1 MRRSFRLRL
10 ALSTALLAGIAL
22 AGFSSIAWWQ
32 LRHVKIDTLDR
43 ELRDHAERELSHP
56 RPVEHWPRYEQ
67 HMGHIFATTNEQQA
81 LLLLQISGSV
91 VYKSKHW
98 PTSLS
103 PDKLPWPIASAL
115 PVAMLESLSFPLYDI
130 PLPPPQPEV
139 ITLSIPIGREQWR
152 FGLASL
158 PLGEKLAV
166 GVNLAVIDAEMA
178 QLRNAFLLA
187 TPLALSLIGLGAW
200 FISGR
205 ALSPIQQLSK
215 TMANLTAKGL
225 DQRIPLDNKDHEFE
239 QLIRVFNTMLER
251 LERSF
256 LQASRFSAD
265 AAHELKTPLAI
276 LQGQLEQ
283 ALNQCETGSLIQTR
297 LTSILD
303 EVLRLGSI
311 SRKLLLLSLADAG
324 YLRLH
329 LIRFNISQALENFL
343 DDALMLA
350 PNLTISTDLPKGL
363 WAMADVE
370 LFEQVLH
377 NLLSNAIKYN
387 QPDGWITI
395 SLQPYADR
403 LEIALANATEN
414 GTALDRERIFER
426 FYRVDSSHNRQIE
439 GVGLGLS
446 LSREIIRAHGGDL
459 LLDHTTQDAA
469 RFLIVLP
476 LYITNL

>member
-32 LRHVKIDTLDR
+32 LRHVKIEALDR

-56 RPVEHWPRYEQ
+56 RPFEHWSHYEQ
-67 HMGHIFATTNEQQA
+67 QLKHIFATSNQQQT
-81 LLLLQISGSV
+81 LLLLQINGEV
-91 VYKSKHW
+91 VYQSKHW
-98 PTSLS
+98 PMSLLPDTLPWAKSQDLSQQLAFMPYYDIAPPPRPAVISLS
-103 PDKLPWPIASAL
+103 IA
-115 PVAMLESLSFPLYDI
+115 
-130 PLPPPQPEV
+130 
-139 ITLSIPIGREQWR
+139 IGSQQWR

-158 PLGEKLAV
+158 PLGEKLAI
-166 GVNLAVIDAEMA
+166 GVNLAVLDAEMA

-187 TPLALSLIGLGAW
+187 TPLALGLIGFGAW
-200 FISGR
+200 FVSGR
-205 ALSPIQQLSK
+205 ALSPIEQLSK
-215 TMANLTAKGL
+215 TMATLNAKGL
-225 DQRIPLDNKDHEFE
+225 DQRIALDNKDYEFE
-239 QLIRVFNTMLER
+239 QLICVFNTMLER

-283 ALNQCETGSLIQTR
+283 ALNVCETESLMQTR
-297 LTSILD
+297 LTDILD

-324 YLRLH
+324 HLRLH
-329 LIRFNISQALENFL
+329 LTSVDISQALENLL

-350 PNLTISTDLPKGL
+350 PQLTITADLPKGL
-363 WAMADVE
+363 TAKVDAE

-387 QPDGWITI
+387 LPNGWITI
-395 SLQPYADR
+395 SLKAYANR
-403 LEIALANATEN
+403 LEIAIANSTANAP
-414 GTALDRERIFER
+414 ALDAERIFER
-426 FYRVDSSHNRQIE
+426 FYRVDLSHNRHIE

-446 LSREIIRAHGGDL
+446 LSKELIKAHGGDL
-459 LLDHTTQDAA
+459 LLHSSTENAA
-469 RFLIVLP
+469 QFIIILP
-476 LYITNL
+476 LHITNL